1 MNAPEAAPSTRATRS
16 EAADIWTVLLF
27 AAAAVIV
34 VVLTTILRL
43 FDMFRVDG
51 FAWTVQVD
59 QAPIEASINSGT
71 SGVEGYVDELLV
83 VSPEVNQVSM
93 LAGGASAIVWA
104 LAALTVITAV
114 GFLAWSFLR
123 GRFFVPATA
132 RVFDVVGWTIL
143 VSALLVMML
152 DKFALNGVLAAVG
165 SEGEPSHPIE
175 FWSFAPVWAIGI
187 AIGLLARAFRR
198 GIRLQED
205 ARGLV

>member
-1 MNAPEAAPSTRATRS
+1 MNSPEPLPSTRASRS

-27 AAAAVIV
+27 AAAAALV
-34 VVLTTILRL
+34 VVLTTVIRL

-59 QAPIEASINSGT
+59 QRPIEASIDSGA

-83 VSPEVNQVSM
+83 VSTGVNQLSM
-93 LAGGASAIVWA
+93 IAGAASAIVWA
-104 LAALTVITAV
+104 LAALTVIVAV

-143 VSALLVMML
+143 AGALLVMIL

-165 SEGEPSHPIE
+165 AEGEPSHPIE
-175 FWSFAPVWAIGI
+175 FWSFAPAWAIGI
-187 AIGLLARAFRR
+187 VVGLLARAFRR